1 MREPKAEADT
11 EAFQRSEGEV
21 RLLPWTGIEGR
32 SCYLVSDVS
41 GGPISRLADTTEAI
55 QLGMASELLAHARD
69 MLPNALPG
77 ELGFL
82 AARLTEALADTLRVA
97 ESRGHRLGP

>member
-1 MREPKAEADT
+1 MREPGAEADAG
-11 EAFQRSEGEV
+11 AFQRSEGEV
-21 RLLPWTGIEGR
+21 RLLPWTGIEGKP
-32 SCYLVSDVS
+32 CCLVGDGR
-41 GGPISRLADTTEAI
+41 GGPISRLADATESI

-77 ELGFL
+77 ELAFL
-82 AARLTEALADTLRVA
+82 SARLTEALADALRVA